1 MEYEVDRKKQT
12 LLFPAWDTRF
22 DTTAE
27 KIVEKLNTATRLQA
41 AEAPTPAP
49 AQVAPPSP
57 AAPAQAP
64 RPEGQV
70 TPPPKGPEAV
80 KTGGRPTAPEA
91 VAA

>member
-1 MEYEVDRKKQT
+1 MEYEVDGKKQT

-41 AEAPTPAP
+41 AETPAP
-49 AQVAPPSP
+49 AQVAPPTPP

-70 TPPPKGPEAV
+70 TPPPKGAEAV